1 MNRIAF
7 PADSLSSTITPFT
20 TGSAID
26 TAAAP
31 QNRFQGETIAPHATF
46 TPMHYESGYAYPL
59 IIWLH
64 GERGNEQQLRRV
76 MPLVSM
82 RNYVAIAPRGTQ
94 GDRVRRSAFSWRQ
107 TTGDVEEAENRIFE
121 CIAVAERR
129 FNVHLHRVFLAGLG
143 CGGTMAMRMAWNYPG
158 RFAGVASI
166 GGPLPTA
173 DRPLRNVNRLR
184 QLPCFV
190 AAARESLAY
199 PESDVCRDLRLMHA
213 AGCTVAL
220 RQYPASDELTTQM
233 LADLDRWMM
242 GIVCPSVKSY
252 A

>member
-1 MNRIAF
+1 
-7 PADSLSSTITPFT
+7 
-20 TGSAID
+20 
-26 TAAAP
+26 
-31 QNRFQGETIAPHATF
+31 
-46 TPMHYESGYAYPL
+46 MHYEPGYAYPL

-64 GERGNEQQLRRV
+64 GELGNEQQLRRV

-82 RNYVAIAPRGTQ
+82 RNYVAIAPRGTF

-129 FNVHLHRVFLAGLG
+129 FNIHSRRIFLAGLG
-143 CGGTMAMRMAWNYPG
+143 CGGTMAMRMAWNSS
-158 RFAGVASI
+158 RAICRSCQRSAVRC
-166 GGPLPTA
+166 PTE

-190 AAARESLAY
+190 ATARESLAY
-199 PESDVCRDLRLMHA
+199 PESDVCRDLRLMHS

-233 LADLDRWMM
+233 LADLDRWVM
-242 GIVCPSVKSY
+242 GIVCPSVSSC